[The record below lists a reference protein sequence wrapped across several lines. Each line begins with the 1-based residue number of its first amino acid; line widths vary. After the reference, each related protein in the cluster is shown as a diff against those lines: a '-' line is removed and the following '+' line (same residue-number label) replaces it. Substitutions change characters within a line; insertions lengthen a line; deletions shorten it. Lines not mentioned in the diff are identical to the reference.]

1 MMIWKLIAI
10 ALSALTLLFASPL
23 LVSFIDM
30 FYWFWTNTTWTGLK
44 YSDGEGGI
52 RLAVMFMLMIP
63 ALICGTAASIIFGAL
78 AEEKKLE
85 ELREKIDRSIENE

>member
-1 MMIWKLIAI
+1 MMIWKLLATV
-10 ALSALTLLFASPL
+10 LSSFTLVFASPL

-63 ALICGTAASIIFGAL
+63 ALVCGTFASIIFGAL
-78 AEEKKLE
+78 AEQKKLE
-85 ELREKIDRSIENE
+85 ELREKIDRNKEDE

>member
-1 MMIWKLIAI
+1 MMIWKLLATV
-10 ALSALTLLFASPL
+10 LSAFTLIFASPL

-44 YSDGEGGI
+44 YSDTEGGI

-78 AEEKKLE
+78 AEQKKLE
-85 ELREKIDRSIENE
+85 ELREKIDRNKENE

>member
-1 MMIWKLIAI
+1 
-10 ALSALTLLFASPL
+10 
-23 LVSFIDM
+23 
-30 FYWFWTNTTWTGLK
+30 LK
-44 YSDGEGGI
+44 YSDGEGDI

-85 ELREKIDRSIENE
+85 ELREKIDRNKENE

>member
-1 MMIWKLIAI
+1 MIWKLLATV
-10 ALSALTLLFASPL
+10 LSAFTLLFASPL

-44 YSDGEGGI
+44 YSDDEGGI

-78 AEEKKLE
+78 SEEKKLE
-85 ELREKIDRSIENE
+85 ELREKIDRTKENE